1 MLTWQCYPVSV
12 NFRVAVGNERT
23 EAAQATE
30 SIPLKEVMNP

>member
-23 EAAQATE
+23 EPTQAPE
-30 SIPLKEVMNP
+30 SILLKEMMNP